1 MFQTFLYFKLKED
14 VSANE
19 TESVCY
25 RAPVYFTS
33 AESPAFINE
42 SLMKSGKYPAWT
54 ESYWSST
61 FEVKL
66 YATGDR
72 SIEIMA
78 LTVGIMVTFFSFVVV
93 LFVQY
98 KSHVLFRP
106 SNNDSRLTV
115 MQFSAAN
122 ESSANI
128 AYNNSTPSRGS
139 RDNVTEETEQ
149 PVNGPQIS
157 HNTPR
162 VV

>member
-1 MFQTFLYFKLKED
+1 MLQTFLYFKLKQD
-14 VSANE
+14 GSTNN
-19 TESVCY
+19 TDSVCY

-42 SLMKSGKYPAWT
+42 SLLKSGKYPAWT
-54 ESYWSST
+54 ESYWSSI

-72 SIEIMA
+72 SIDIMA
-78 LTVGIMVTFFSFVVV
+78 LTVGIMVTFFSFIIV

-98 KSHVLFRP
+98 KSHILFRP

-115 MQFSAAN
+115 MQFTAGN
-122 ESSANI
+122 ESSANV

-139 RDNVTEETEQ
+139 RDDVAGENESICD
-149 PVNGPQIS
+149 PQVPQ
-157 HNTPR
+157 NPT
-162 VV
+162 V